1 MLFSQTTRF
10 TGALPEPFVSQ
21 YRELILL
28 ISKRETVI
36 LLISCLQSR
45 QFNNEDKEKASERG
59 WSDMEEESH
68 YEALFG

>member
-21 YRELILL
+21 NRELILL
-28 ISKRETVI
+28 ISKGETVI

-45 QFNNEDKEKASERG
+45 QFNNEDKASERG